1 MSPKDGAT
9 DQAKDRGGESR
20 GSHDNHSNHN
30 NEKQALENRLAAL
43 LPGQAQVALT
53 GVASLGAQRQSVFL
67 DITQDGETKKAVA
80 QIAGSGIDSNS
91 VENEAMLLRA
101 AESAGVVVPH
111 LLVSDPASGTII
123 SAHVEG
129 ESIPRRILRL
139 AEANPELG
147 PRLSSDCGRALAMIH
162 QMPTEAFG
170 ELPDLSDPTVYAD
183 EMELLL
189 EFLTAPQPTFRLG
202 VNWLRRHAGSFDVAP
217 VIVHGDFR
225 LGNFLATEQGLRAVL
240 DWELVHR
247 GDPMEDLAW
256 LCLRTWRFG
265 SDDLAVGGFGSLGA
279 LREAYEKAGGLWRE
293 SAFHWWTIAR
303 TLWWGLGLARQAQAY
318 LAGDTN
324 SIVLAASGRR
334 VVELEYDL
342 LQLMS

>member
-1 MSPKDGAT
+1 MKSDDK
-9 DQAKDRGGESR
+9 
-20 GSHDNHSNHN
+20 GSL
-30 NEKQALENRLAAL
+30 EKRLAAL
-43 LPGQAQVALT
+43 LPGDAQVALT

-67 DITQDGETKKAVA
+67 EITQDGKKTKAVA
-80 QIAGSGIDSNS
+80 QIAGAGIDAHSI
-91 VENEAMLLRA
+91 ENEAALLRA

-111 LLVSDPASGTII
+111 ILVSDPASGTII
-123 SAHVEG
+123 SEHVDG

-139 AEANPELG
+139 AEANPALG
-147 PRLSSDCGRALAMIH
+147 ARLSSDCGRALAMIH
-162 QMPTEAFG
+162 QIPTETFG
-170 ELPDLSDPTVYAD
+170 ELQNLGDPARYAD

-189 EFLTAPQPTFRLG
+189 ESLTAPQPTFRLG
-202 VNWLRRHAGSFDVAP
+202 INWLRRQAASFESAP

-225 LGNFLATEQGLRAVL
+225 LGNFLATEAGLTAVL
-240 DWELVHR
+240 DWELVHL

-265 SDDLAVGGFGSLGA
+265 SDDLTVGGFGSLEA
-279 LREAYEKAGGLWRE
+279 LRSAYEKAGGLWRE
-293 SAFHWWTIAR
+293 PAFHWWTVAR

-318 LAGDTN
+318 LAGDTT

-342 LQLMS
+342 LSLMSD